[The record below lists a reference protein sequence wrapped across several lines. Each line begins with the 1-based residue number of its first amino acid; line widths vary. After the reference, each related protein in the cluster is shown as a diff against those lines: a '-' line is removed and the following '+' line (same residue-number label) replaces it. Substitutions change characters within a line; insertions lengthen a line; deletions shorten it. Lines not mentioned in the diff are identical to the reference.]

1 MTRKFQDD
9 VGQVLYLTPVH
20 FVQVFVTYRKLLK
33 QRQELVAETSGKY
46 EDGLE
51 KIRRKQQELYDYHKR
66 LEERAPAL
74 YERQRQLMRVINE
87 IQEQIELLQAERD
100 QLKREEFEAE

>member
-1 MTRKFQDD
+1 MFGCYK
-9 VGQVLYLTPVH
+9 
-20 FVQVFVTYRKLLK
+20 KLLEE
-33 QRQELVAETSGKY
+33 RSVLVADTSSRY

-51 KIRRKQQELYDYHKR
+51 KIRKKQEDLYNYHKR

-87 IQEQIELLQAERD
+87 IQEQIELL
-100 QLKREEFEAE
+100 